1 MNFDYLY
8 EKLKKHED
16 YFILPSWSDKAESS
30 WFGFLLTVKDDAGF
44 TRDDLIKH
52 LNEKKIGT
60 RLLFA
65 GNVIKQPYFVEKNI
79 KYRIVDNLVNTD
91 LVMTNT
97 FWIGV
102 HPGLSKDMLN
112 YIVNEFNEFIKNMN
126 KT

>member
-1 MNFDYLY
+1 M
-8 EKLKKHED
+8 
-16 YFILPSWSDKAESS
+16 
-30 WFGFLLTVKDDAGF
+30 
-44 TRDDLIKH
+44 
-52 LNEKKIGT
+52 GT